1 MLTSLP
7 ISLPVSLC
15 LYLSLLCIHI
25 YIHTRQFCKTSEFI
39 SLCFTHAPKTPFVLI
54 RDQSLKEVAD
64 LRSEFGQKISQLE
77 SANATLARANVA
89 LEKETREAR

>member
-1 MLTSLP
+1 M
-7 ISLPVSLC
+7 
-15 LYLSLLCIHI
+15 
-25 YIHTRQFCKTSEFI
+25 F
-39 SLCFTHAPKTPFVLI
+39 HACSQNAFLLI